1 METYRLSQN
10 GYRMLKPYA
19 SAKLIFTNIFHI
31 MDITCRR
38 RPERPVVRVGSCS
51 SNGLPG
57 YLPSPLPWNKTKDK
71 ELLGSTLTSP
81 RLLANASQRGIGV
94 EYYQVDRI

>member
-1 METYRLSQN
+1 MVLQT
-10 GYRMLKPYA
+10 
-19 SAKLIFTNIFHI
+19 
-31 MDITCRR
+31 
-38 RPERPVVRVGSCS
+38 VRVGSCS

-81 RLLANASQRGIGV
+81 RLLANASQIGV
-94 EYYQVDRI
+94 NLSQTMATDEANKCMYEMCITMHVRQTLLEFNTSNLQVF